1 MAIGVPM
8 LNKEKLNQSKVLQ
21 LVDWQ
26 FNRYLSMQLLPLL
39 YLLMIIGAVL
49 LVGFFVAASFSSSLW
64 FGLATATLSPLILLV
79 MVAIVRAALEYL
91 VMAHRS
97 LRIVESMRTLPERV
111 ESLDNKVDAL
121 NEHVIDLHEML
132 MQLRP
137 LLTYTLSA
145 IRSRYFSQSST
156 VSSPRTILLNPGP
169 CAETFG
175 LPRYWSTVAVPP
187 KMTDRSQDSSTAPPS
202 SGPFS

>member
-79 MVAIVRAALEYL
+79 MIAIVRAALEYL
-91 VMAHRS
+91 VMAHRTMN
-97 LRIVESMRTLPERV
+97 IVESMNALPDQVAKVEGRV
-111 ESLDNKVDAL
+111 QELCTQVEDIHGTV
-121 NEHVIDLHEML
+121 V
-132 MQLRP
+132 QLRP
-137 LLTYTLSA
+137 LLRSA
-145 IRSRYFSQSST
+145 
-156 VSSPRTILLNPGP
+156 
-169 CAETFG
+169 G
-175 LPRYWSTVAVPP
+175 LPGRLL
-187 KMTDRSQDSSTAPPS
+187 DSLRK
-202 SGPFS
+202 GDGKENGGDK